1 MLEEYN
7 INQTTLKI
15 LGLYNNDYRRSLH
28 LREIARETKVDVK
41 AIQLQLKRL
50 EKMDVLSSVFKGR
63 NKEYCPNLSN
73 SITKYYMILAETF
86 SSINYLTRNFLIK
99 KTVNEIRDKIEGAII
114 LFGSFAKGEATE
126 ESDVDLFILT
136 DRKLD
141 RNALVEAGSLI
152 GRVISVKSS
161 NKKRFLEGLKS
172 NDPLVREVVSNHI
185 LLKGI
190 DDFCD
195 IMWRYYARQ

>member
-1 MLEEYN
+1 MEEYN

-63 NKEYCPNLSN
+63 NKEYCPNMIN
-73 SITKYYMILAETF
+73 PITKYYMILAETLL
-86 SSINYLTRNFLIK
+86 SINYLTRNFLIK
-99 KTVNEIRDKIEGAII
+99 KTVNEIGNKIEGAII
-114 LFGSFAKGEATE
+114 LFGSFAKGEATK

-136 DRKLD
+136 DKKLD

-152 GRVISVKSS
+152 GREISVKSS
-161 NKKRFLEGLKS
+161 NKKQFLEGLKS